1 MSFMALDGVTSFRRL
16 KDVTNTCKHMQKHLQ
31 DFFIAMSAGLKKLKT
46 SNVFCRLLC
55 VRIEIDLL

>member
-1 MSFMALDGVTSFRRL
+1 MSFMALGGVTWFWRL

-31 DFFIAMSAGLKKLKT
+31 DFFSAMAAGLKKLKT

-55 VRIEIDLL
+55 V